1 MNMPTLDE
9 VARLAGVSRATASRA
24 INGGSRVSAKAAEAV
39 AEAVQTLGYVPNPAA
54 RSLVTRRTETVA
66 MVVPESDERVFA
78 DPFFARTLHVVTQ
91 ALAQRDLQVV
101 LLIAQPGQ
109 EMQRTLRYLR
119 GGHVDGA
126 IVVSHHRNDAL
137 ADHLAVIGLPASFIG
152 RPLAGAEKVFYTDPD
167 NVAGAREVTNILI
180 ERGCRR
186 VGTITGPADMSAGID
201 RAVGWR
207 AALDAAGLATDVL
220 IEGDFTEDGG
230 EAACEILLRD
240 HPDIDGLM
248 VASDLMAA
256 GALRALGRAGRRVPD
271 DIAVVGYD
279 DLGIAERT
287 TPPLTTVKN
296 PIGDMAREAVRLLLA
311 QLDGTTTHPRRV
323 VFAPELVRRTS
334 A

>member
-1 MNMPTLDE
+1 MPTLDE

-24 INGGSRVSAKAAEAV
+24 INGGSRVSAKAARAV

-78 DPFFARTLHVVTQ
+78 DPFFARTLHVVTR

-101 LLIAQPGQ
+101 LLIAQPGD

-137 ADHLAVIGLPASFIG
+137 ADHLAAIGLPVAFIG
-152 RPLAGAEKVFYTDPD
+152 RPLTGAEKVFYTDPD

-186 VGTITGPADMSAGID
+186 IGTITGPIDMSAGTD
-201 RAVGWR
+201 RAAGWR
-207 AALDAAGLATDVL
+207 AALEAAGLATDAVV
-220 IEGDFTEDGG
+220 EGDFTEDGG

-256 GALRALGRAGRRVPD
+256 GALRVLGRAGRRVPE

-311 QLDGTTTHPRRV
+311 QLDGGTTIPRRV

>member
-1 MNMPTLDE
+1 MPTLDE

-39 AEAVQTLGYVPNPAA
+39 AEAVQALGYLPNPAA
-54 RSLVTRRTETVA
+54 RSLVTRRTETIA

-91 ALAQRDLQVV
+91 VLAQRDLQVV
-101 LLIAQPGQ
+101 LLIAQPGD

-137 ADHLAVIGLPASFIG
+137 ADHLAAIGLPAAFIG
-152 RPLAGAEKVFYTDPD
+152 RPLTGAEKVFYTDPD
-167 NVAGAREVTNILI
+167 NIAGAREVTNILI

-186 VGTITGPADMSAGID
+186 IGTITGPVDMSAGMD
-201 RAVGWR
+201 RAAGWR
-207 AALDAAGLATDVL
+207 SALDAAGLASDAVV
-220 IEGDFTEDGG
+220 EGDFTEDGG

-256 GALRALGRAGRRVPD
+256 GALRVLERAGRRVPD

-311 QLDGTTTHPRRV
+311 QLDGGTTIPRRV

>member
-1 MNMPTLDE
+1 MPTLDE

-24 INGGSRVSAKAAEAV
+24 INGGSRVSAKAAQAV

-54 RSLVTRRTETVA
+54 RSLVTRRTDTVA
-66 MVVPESDERVFA
+66 MVVPESDERVFS
-78 DPFFARTLHVVTQ
+78 DPFFARTMHVVTQ
-91 ALAQRDLQVV
+91 VLAQRDLQIL
-101 LLIAQPGQ
+101 LLIAQPGD

-137 ADHLAVIGLPASFIG
+137 ADHLAAIGLPAAFIG
-152 RPLAGAEKVFYTDPD
+152 RPLTGAEKVFYTDPD
-167 NVAGAREVTNILI
+167 NIAGAREVTNILI

-186 VGTITGPADMSAGID
+186 IGTITGPIDMSAGTD
-201 RAVGWR
+201 RAAGWR
-207 AALDAAGLATDVL
+207 EALDAAGLATDAVV
-220 IEGDFTEDGG
+220 EGDFTEDGG

-240 HPDIDGLM
+240 HPAIDGLM

-311 QLDGTTTHPRRV
+311 QLDGTTSIPRRV

>member
-1 MNMPTLDE
+1 MPTLDE

-24 INGGSRVSAKAAEAV
+24 INGGSRVSAKAAQAV
-39 AEAVQTLGYVPNPAA
+39 AEAVQTLGYLPNPAA
-54 RSLVTRRTETVA
+54 RSLVTRRTDTVA

-91 ALAQRDLQVV
+91 VLSQRDLQVV

-109 EMQRTLRYLR
+109 EMHRTLRYLR

-137 ADHLAVIGLPASFIG
+137 ADHLAAIGLPVAFIG
-152 RPLAGAEKVFYTDPD
+152 RPLTGAEKVFYTDPD
-167 NVAGAREVTNILI
+167 NFAGAREVTNILI

-186 VGTITGPADMSAGID
+186 IGTITGPIDMSAGTD
-201 RAVGWR
+201 RAAGWR
-207 AALDAAGLATDVL
+207 AALDAAGLATDAVV
-220 IEGDFTEDGG
+220 EGDFTEDGG

-311 QLDGTTTHPRRV
+311 QLDGTTTVPRRV

>member
-1 MNMPTLDE
+1 MPTLDE

-39 AEAVQTLGYVPNPAA
+39 AQAVQTLGYVPNPAA
-54 RSLVTRRTETVA
+54 RSLVTRRTDTVA

-101 LLIAQPGQ
+101 LLIAQPGD
-109 EMQRTLRYLR
+109 EMQRSLRYLR

-137 ADHLAVIGLPASFIG
+137 ADHLAAIGLPVAFIG
-152 RPLAGAEKVFYTDPD
+152 RPLTGAEKVFYTDPD
-167 NVAGAREVTNILI
+167 NIAGAREVTNILI

-186 VGTITGPADMSAGID
+186 IGTITGPIDMSAGTD
-201 RAVGWR
+201 RAAGWR
-207 AALDAAGLATDVL
+207 AALEAAGLATDAVV
-220 IEGDFTEDGG
+220 EGDFTEDGG

-311 QLDGTTTHPRRV
+311 QLDGTTTIPRRV

>member
-1 MNMPTLDE
+1 MPTLDE

-24 INGGSRVSAKAAEAV
+24 INGGSRVSAKAAQAV

-54 RSLVTRRTETVA
+54 RSLVTRRTDTVA
-66 MVVPESDERVFA
+66 MVVPESDERVFS
-78 DPFFARTLHVVTQ
+78 DPFFARTMHVVTQ
-91 ALAQRDLQVV
+91 VLAQRDLQIL
-101 LLIAQPGQ
+101 LLIAQPGD

-137 ADHLAVIGLPASFIG
+137 ADHLAAIGLPAAFIG
-152 RPLAGAEKVFYTDPD
+152 RPLTGAEKVFYTDPD
-167 NVAGAREVTNILI
+167 NIAGAREVTNILI

-186 VGTITGPADMSAGID
+186 IGTITGPIDMSAGTD
-201 RAVGWR
+201 RAAGWR
-207 AALDAAGLATDVL
+207 AALEAAGLATDAVV
-220 IEGDFTEDGG
+220 EGDFTEDGG

-311 QLDGTTTHPRRV
+311 QLDGTTTIPRRV

>member
-1 MNMPTLDE
+1 MPTLDE

-24 INGGSRVSAKAAEAV
+24 VNGGSRVSARAAEAV
-39 AEAVQTLGYVPNPAA
+39 AEAVNTLGYVPNPAA

-66 MVVPESDERVFA
+66 MIVPEPDERVFA
-78 DPFFARTLHVVTQ
+78 DPFFARTLHVATQ
-91 ALAQRDLQVV
+91 VLSQRDLQVV
-101 LLIAQPGQ
+101 LLIARPGD

-119 GGHVDGA
+119 GGHVDGV
-126 IVVSHHRNDAL
+126 IVVSHHRSDAL
-137 ADHLAVIGLPASFIG
+137 ADHLAAIGLPAAFIG
-152 RPLAGAEKVFYTDPD
+152 RPLTGAEKVFYTDPD
-167 NVAGAREVTNILI
+167 NVAGAREVTQILI

-186 VGTITGPADMSAGID
+186 IGTITGPVDMSAGTD
-201 RAVGWR
+201 RAAGWR
-207 AALDAAGLATDVL
+207 AALDAAGLATDAA

-230 EAACEILLRD
+230 EAACKALLRD

-248 VASDLMAA
+248 VASDLMAS
-256 GALRALGRAGRRVPD
+256 GALRALGAAGLRVPD
-271 DIAVVGYD
+271 DVAVVGYD

-296 PIGDMAREAVRLLLA
+296 PISAMAEEAARLLLA
-311 QLDGTTTHPRRV
+311 QLDGTTTVPRRI

>member
-1 MNMPTLDE
+1 MPTLDE

-24 INGGSRVSAKAAEAV
+24 INGGSRVSAKAAQAV

-101 LLIAQPGQ
+101 LLIAQPGD

-137 ADHLAVIGLPASFIG
+137 ADHLAAIGLPAAFIG
-152 RPLAGAEKVFYTDPD
+152 RPLTGAEKVFYTDPD
-167 NVAGAREVTNILI
+167 NIAGAREVTNILI

-186 VGTITGPADMSAGID
+186 IGTITGPIDMSAGTD
-201 RAVGWR
+201 RAAGWR
-207 AALDAAGLATDVL
+207 AALDAAGLATDAVV
-220 IEGDFTEDGG
+220 EGDFTEDGG

-287 TPPLTTVKN
+287 APPLTTVKN
-296 PIGDMAREAVRLLLA
+296 PIGDMAQEAVRLLLA
-311 QLDGTTTHPRRV
+311 QLDGGTTIPRRV